1 MTPLSLERRVE
12 IETPEQTVLS
22 YTLAGV
28 GSRAAAA
35 IIDLLMIV
43 LIELAITILLSE
55 IVGVFRGR
63 TSVVQRMSSAWVIAV
78 VALIGFGL
86 LWGYYV
92 FFEAI
97 WDGQTPGKRWLH
109 IRVVQDG
116 GYSVSFGASAVRNLV
131 RIVDIQPM
139 PFYGIGLVSMIV
151 SKSGKRLGDIAAGTI
166 VVHEQRA
173 LLTAAVRSAPA
184 AAIAPAITSRLT
196 EEEFALLGRFIAR
209 RTQLDQAMRAS
220 FTSQLEARFRKHLP
234 ENAHG
239 ATARLLALFEAESE
253 ARARGLPAPGAKGAA
268 RERHAIVAINAE
280 RWREFSNALSAAQRR
295 GLRAMSPD
303 EVSRLVSLYRE
314 VSTDLARLRTA
325 SDSEDQDAIF
335 YVSRLLGAGHNF
347 LYRQRSLSAKDVWRF
362 LSLTVPREIRQSAR
376 YIVAGALFLFG
387 PMLITYVAV
396 VRHPELERRL
406 NPPNMIDRVIE
417 DAHGDSLGKH
427 EYVAIKDFERP
438 VAASSI
444 IANNVQVTYAVFAF
458 GITAGLMTLLM
469 LILNGMGIGAAM
481 ALYTNHGVFHLI
493 RDFVIA
499 HSVLE
504 LSAICIAAGGGF
516 LLAMA
521 LLLPGAH
528 TRREA
533 FVINGRRAIRLIT
546 ASTLMLLG
554 AGTIEG
560 LISPRTDIPFAV
572 KASVSAATAVLL
584 AFWFSRGRGDEE
596 ELAAEDFAYSEPR
609 AFSSR

>member
-1 MTPLSLERRVE
+1 MTTASLERRVE

-28 GSRAAAA
+28 GSRASAAL
-35 IIDLLMIV
+35 IDLLIIV
-43 LIELAITILLSE
+43 VIELAITVLLSE
-55 IVGVFRGR
+55 SAGVFRGR
-63 TSVVQRMSSAWVIAV
+63 SSGAQRMSSAWVAAV
-78 VALIGFGL
+78 VLLIGFGL

-97 WDGQTPGKRWLH
+97 WDGQTPGKRWLN

-131 RIVDIQPM
+131 RLVDIQPA
-139 PFYGIGLVSMIV
+139 PTYGLGLVSMII

-173 LLTAAVRSAPA
+173 LITAAVRSAPA
-184 AAIAPAITSRLT
+184 PATAPALTSSLS
-196 EEEFALLGRFIAR
+196 EEEFALLGRFVAR
-209 RTQLDQAMRAS
+209 LSQLDEATRAS
-220 FTSQLEARFRKHLP
+220 YTSQLAARFRKHLP
-234 ENAHG
+234 TDVRG
-239 ATARLLALFEAESE
+239 ATQQLLRLFETESD
-253 ARARGLPAPGAKGAA
+253 ARARGLPAPGAVGAA

-280 RWREFSNALSAAQRR
+280 RWRDFSTALSAAQSK
-295 GLRAMSPD
+295 GLRAMSPE

-325 SDSEDQDAIF
+325 SESEDQDAIF

-347 LYRQRSLSAKDVWRF
+347 LYRQRSLSAKDVLRF
-362 LSLTVPREIRQSAR
+362 LSVSVPREVRRSGR
-376 YIVAGALFLFG
+376 YILAGAFFLFG

-396 VRHPELERRL
+396 TRHPELERRL
-406 NPPNMIDRVIE
+406 NPPGMIDRVVE

-438 VAASSI
+438 VMASSI
-444 IANNVQVTYAVFAF
+444 IANNVQVTYGVFAF
-458 GITAGLMTLLM
+458 GMTAGVMTLLM
-469 LILNGMGIGAAM
+469 LIFNGIGIGAAM

-493 RDFVIA
+493 RDFVVA

-521 LLLPGAH
+521 LLLPGMH

-533 FVINGRRAIRLIT
+533 LVINGRRAIRLIT
-546 ASTLMLLG
+546 ASTLMLLA

-560 LISPRTDIPFAV
+560 LVSPRTDVPFAV
-572 KASVSAATAVLL
+572 KASLSAATALLL
-584 AFWFSRGRGDEE
+584 AFWFSRGRGNEE
-596 ELAAEDFAYSEPR
+596 GLAAEEFAYNEPR

>member
-1 MTPLSLERRVE
+1 MTAISLERRVQ

-35 IIDLLMIV
+35 LVDLF
-43 LIELAITILLSE
+43 ILVVVQVGLFLLFQQIGSATGSHATSAQRTSGAWAYA
-55 IVGVFRGR
+55 VGVL
-63 TSVVQRMSSAWVIAV
+63 
-78 VALIGFGL
+78 VAYALM
-86 LWGYYV
+86 WGYYV
-92 FFEAI
+92 FFEAF
-97 WDGQTPGKRWLH
+97 WDGQTPGKRWLD

-131 RIVDIQPM
+131 RLLDSQPG
-139 PFYGIGLVSMIV
+139 FLYGVGLVSMTV

-173 LLTAAVRSAPA
+173 LIAAAVRSAPEVTS
-184 AAIAPAITSRLT
+184 APAITSRLT
-196 EEEFALLGRFIAR
+196 EEEFALLGRFIGR
-209 RTQLDQAMRAS
+209 RKQLDSAMQANFML
-220 FTSQLEARFRKHLP
+220 QLATRFQQHLP
-234 ENAHG
+234 TDVRG
-239 ATARLLALFEAESE
+239 PTQQLARLFEMESDS
-253 ARARGLPAPGAKGAA
+253 RARGLPSPGAKGAA

-280 RWREFSNALSAAQRR
+280 RWRDFSAALTAAQKR
-295 GLRAMSPD
+295 GLRSMSPQQ
-303 EVSRLVSLYRE
+303 VSGLVSLYRE

-347 LYRQRSLSAKDVWRF
+347 LYRQRALSTRDVWRY
-362 LSLTVPREIRQSAR
+362 LSVAVPREVRRSRA
-376 YIVAGALFLFG
+376 YILAGAFFLFA
-387 PMLITYVAV
+387 PMVITYATL
-396 VRHPELERRL
+396 VRHPGLERRL
-406 NPPNMIDRVIE
+406 NPPGMIDRVVE
-417 DAHGDSLGKH
+417 DAHNDSSGKH
-427 EYVAIKDFERP
+427 AYISIKDYMRP
-438 VAASSI
+438 VMASSI

-458 GITAGLMTLLM
+458 GVAACVLTIFALVN
-469 LILNGMGIGAAM
+469 NGVSIGAAF

-504 LSAICIAAGGGF
+504 LSAICIAAGGG
-516 LLAMA
+516 LLLGMA
-521 LLLPGAH
+521 LVLPGAR

-546 ASTLMLLG
+546 ASTLMLLA

-572 KASVSAATAVLL
+572 KAGVAASTALLL

-596 ELAAEDFAYSEPR
+596 ESPSEEFAYSEPR
-609 AFSSR
+609 ALSSR

>member
-1 MTPLSLERRVE
+1 MTPVSLERRVE

-28 GSRAAAA
+28 GSRASAA
-35 IIDLLMIV
+35 IIDLLLIV
-43 LIELAITILLSE
+43 LIELAIAILLSE
-55 IVGVFRGR
+55 TVGVFRGR
-63 TSVVQRMSSAWVIAV
+63 SSGVQRMSSAWVIAV
-78 VALIGFGL
+78 VGLIGFAL

-139 PFYGIGLVSMIV
+139 PFYGVGLVSMIV
-151 SKSGKRLGDIAAGTI
+151 SRSGKRLGDIAAGTI
-166 VVHEQRA
+166 VVHERRA

-184 AAIAPAITSRLT
+184 AATAPAITSRLT

-209 RTQLDQAMRAS
+209 RAQLDQALQAS
-220 FTSQLEARFRKHLP
+220 FTSQLEARFRNHLP
-234 ENAHG
+234 EDVRG
-239 ATARLLALFEAESE
+239 ATAKLVRLFETESD

-280 RWREFSNALSAAQRR
+280 RWREFSNALSAAQRS

-325 SDSEDQDAIF
+325 SESEDQDAIF

-347 LYRQRSLSAKDVWRF
+347 LYRQRSLSARDVWRF
-362 LSLTVPREIRQSAR
+362 LSLSVPREIRRSAR

-396 VRHPELERRL
+396 VRHPELEHRL

-438 VAASSI
+438 VMASSI

-493 RDFVIA
+493 RDFVVA

-521 LLLPGAH
+521 LLLPGVH

-572 KASVSAATAVLL
+572 KAGVSAATAVLL

>member
-1 MTPLSLERRVE
+1 MTSASLERRVQ

-28 GSRAAAA
+28 GSRASAA
-35 IIDLLMIV
+35 IIDLL
-43 LIELAITILLSE
+43 LIILVELAISVFLTES
-55 IVGVFRGR
+55 GSVFRGR
-63 TSVVQRMSSAWVIAV
+63 SSGVQRMSSAWVMAV
-78 VALIGFGL
+78 VGLIGFGI

-97 WDGQTPGKRWLH
+97 WDGQTPGKRWLN

-116 GYSVSFGASAVRNLV
+116 GYSVSFGASAVRNLL
-131 RIVDIQPM
+131 RFVDIQPI
-139 PFYGIGLVSMIV
+139 PTYGLGLVSMII

-173 LLTAAVRSAPA
+173 LITTAVRSSPAPA
-184 AAIAPAITSRLT
+184 AAPAITSRLT
-196 EEEFALLGRFIAR
+196 EDEFALLGRFVAR
-209 RTQLDQAMRAS
+209 SPQLDDAMRAS
-220 FTSQLEARFRKHLP
+220 FTAQLETRFRKHLP
-234 ENAHG
+234 DDVRG
-239 ATARLLALFEAESE
+239 PTAKLLRLFETESD
-253 ARARGLPAPGAKGAA
+253 ARARGLPAPGATGAA

-280 RWREFSNALSAAQRR
+280 RWRDFSNALSAAQRK
-295 GLRAMSPD
+295 GLRAMSPE
-303 EVSRLVSLYRE
+303 EVSQLVSLYRE

-335 YVSRLLGAGHNF
+335 YVSRLVGAGHNF

-362 LSLTVPREIRQSAR
+362 LSLSVPREVRRSAW
-376 YIVAGALFLFG
+376 YIMTGVLFLFG
-387 PMLITYVAV
+387 PMLITYMAV

-406 NPPNMIDRVIE
+406 NPPGMIDRVVE
-417 DAHGDSLGKH
+417 DAHGDSLGRH

-438 VAASSI
+438 VMASGI
-444 IANNVQVTYAVFAF
+444 IANNVQVTYGVFAS
-458 GITAGLMTLLM
+458 GITAGVVTLLM
-469 LILNGMGIGAAM
+469 LIFNGIGIGAGM
-481 ALYTNHGVFHLI
+481 ALYRNHGVFHLI
-493 RDFVIA
+493 RDFVVA

-546 ASTLMLLG
+546 ASTLMLLA

-560 LISPRTDIPFAV
+560 LISPRTDVPFAV

-596 ELAAEDFAYSEPR
+596 ELPVEEFAYSEPR
-609 AFSSR
+609 ALSSR

>member
-1 MTPLSLERRVE
+1 MTQVSLERRVE

-28 GSRAAAA
+28 GSRASAA
-35 IIDLLMIV
+35 IIDLLVIV
-43 LIELAITILLSE
+43 VIELVITVLLTESAS
-55 IVGVFRGR
+55 VFRGR
-63 TSVVQRMSSAWVIAV
+63 TSGVQRMSSAWVVAV
-78 VALIGFGL
+78 VLLIGFAL

-139 PFYGIGLVSMIV
+139 PMYGVGLVSMII
-151 SKSGKRLGDIAAGTI
+151 SKSGKRLGDMAAGTI

-173 LLTAAVRSAPA
+173 LITAAVRSAPA
-184 AAIAPAITSRLT
+184 PATAPALTSRLT
-196 EEEFALLGRFIAR
+196 EEEFALLGRFVAR
-209 RTQLDQAMRAS
+209 RTQLDDAMRAS
-220 FTSQLEARFRKHLP
+220 FTSQLSSRFREHLP
-234 ENAHG
+234 TDVRST
-239 ATARLLALFEAESE
+239 TAQLLRLLETEGD
-253 ARARGLPAPGAKGAA
+253 ARARGLPAPGATGAA

-280 RWREFSNALSAAQRR
+280 RWRDFSTALAAAQRK
-295 GLRAMSPD
+295 GLRAMTPE
-303 EVSRLVSLYRE
+303 EVSKLVSLYRE

-325 SDSEDQDAIF
+325 SESEDQDAIF

-347 LYRQRSLSAKDVWRF
+347 LYRQRSLSVRDVGRF
-362 LSLTVPREIRQSAR
+362 LSLSVPREVRHSAR
-376 YIVAGALFLFG
+376 YIMAGAFFLFG

-396 VRHPELERRL
+396 VRHPELEQRL
-406 NPPNMIDRVIE
+406 NPPGMIDRVVE

-438 VAASSI
+438 VMASSI
-444 IANNVQVTYAVFAF
+444 IANNVQVTYGVFAF
-458 GITAGLMTLLM
+458 GITAGVVTLLM
-469 LILNGMGIGAAM
+469 LIFNGMGIGAAM
-481 ALYTNHGVFHLI
+481 ALYANHGVFHLI
-493 RDFVIA
+493 RDFVVA

-521 LLLPGAH
+521 LLLPGTH

-533 FVINGRRAIRLIT
+533 LVINGRRAIRLIT
-546 ASTLMLLG
+546 ASTLMLLA

-584 AFWFSRGRGDEE
+584 AFWFSRGRDDGEE
-596 ELAAEDFAYSEPR
+596 TASEDFAYSEPR
-609 AFSSR
+609 ALSSR

>member
-1 MTPLSLERRVE
+1 
-12 IETPEQTVLS
+12 VLS

-28 GSRAAAA
+28 GSRASAA
-35 IIDLLMIV
+35 IIDLLIIV
-43 LIELAITILLSE
+43 AIELAITVLLSE
-55 IVGVFRGR
+55 SASVFRGR
-63 TSVVQRMSSAWVIAV
+63 SSGVQRMSSAWVVAV
-78 VALIGFGL
+78 VLLIGFGL
-86 LWGYYV
+86 LWGYYL

-131 RIVDIQPM
+131 RIVDIQPT
-139 PFYGIGLVSMIV
+139 PIYGVGLVSMII
-151 SKSGKRLGDIAAGTI
+151 SKSGKRLGDVAAGTI

-173 LLTAAVRSAPA
+173 RIIAAVRSAPA
-184 AAIAPAITSRLT
+184 PATAPALTSRLT
-196 EEEFALLGRFIAR
+196 EEEFALLGRFVAR
-209 RTQLDQAMRAS
+209 RTQLDDAMRAS
-220 FTSQLEARFRKHLP
+220 FTSQLASRFREHLP
-234 ENAHG
+234 AD
-239 ATARLLALFEAESE
+239 ARSTTAQLLRLFETESD
-253 ARARGLPAPGAKGAA
+253 ARARGLPAPGATGAA

-280 RWREFSNALSAAQRR
+280 RWRDFSSALAAAQRK
-295 GLRAMSPD
+295 GLRAMSPE
-303 EVSRLVSLYRE
+303 EVSTLVSLYRE

-325 SDSEDQDAIF
+325 SESEDQDAIF
-335 YVSRLLGAGHNF
+335 YVSRLVGAGHNF
-347 LYRQRSLSAKDVWRF
+347 LYRQRNLSIRDVWRF
-362 LSLTVPREIRQSAR
+362 LSLSVPREVRHSAR
-376 YIVAGALFLFG
+376 YIMAGALFLFG

-396 VRHPELERRL
+396 VRNPELEQRL
-406 NPPNMIDRVIE
+406 NPPGMIDRVVE

-438 VAASSI
+438 VMASSI
-444 IANNVQVTYAVFAF
+444 IANNVQVTYGVFAF
-458 GITAGLMTLLM
+458 GILAGVVTLLM
-469 LILNGMGIGAAM
+469 LIFNGMGIGAAM

-493 RDFVIA
+493 RDFVVA

-521 LLLPGAH
+521 LLLPGTH

-533 FVINGRRAIRLIT
+533 LVINGRRAIRLIT
-546 ASTLMLLG
+546 ASTLMLLA

-560 LISPRTDIPFAV
+560 LISPRTDVPFAV
-572 KASVSAATAVLL
+572 KASVSGATAVLL

-596 ELAAEDFAYSEPR
+596 ELAAEEFAYSEPR
-609 AFSSR
+609 ALSSR

>member
-1 MTPLSLERRVE
+1 MSARSLERRVE

-35 IIDLLMIV
+35 ILDLLIIGTV
-43 LIELAITILLSE
+43 ELAIGILLTESSS
-55 IVGVFRGR
+55 VLSGRSSGV
-63 TSVVQRMSSAWVIAV
+63 QKMSSAWFVAFGSLIAF
-78 VALIGFGL
+78 ALM
-86 LWGYYV
+86 WGYYV

-97 WDGQTPGKRWLH
+97 WDGQTPGKRWLS

-131 RIVDIQPM
+131 RIVDLQPGLA
-139 PFYGIGLVSMIV
+139 YGVGLISMTI
-151 SKSGKRLGDIAAGTI
+151 SKSGKRLGDIMAGTI

-173 LLTAAVRSAPA
+173 LITAAVRGAPA
-184 AAIAPAITSRLT
+184 ASTTPAITSQLT
-196 EEEFALLGRFIAR
+196 EEEFALLGRFVAR
-209 RTQLDQAMRAS
+209 RAQLTPVLEAS
-220 FTSQLEARFRKHLP
+220 FGSQLEARFGKHLP
-234 ENAHG
+234 EDVRGTSAQLV
-239 ATARLLALFEAESE
+239 RLFEIESD

-280 RWREFSNALSAAQRR
+280 RWQEFSTALTAAQRK
-295 GLRAMSPD
+295 GLRAMSPE
-303 EVSRLVSLYRE
+303 EVSRLVALYRE

-347 LYRQRSLSAKDVWRF
+347 LYRQRALSARDVWKF
-362 LSLTVPREIRQSAR
+362 VSVSVPREVRHSGR
-376 YIVAGALFLFG
+376 YILAGASFLFA

-396 VRHPELERRL
+396 VRHPELERKL
-406 NPPNMIDRVIE
+406 NPAQMVDRVLE
-417 DAHGDSLGKH
+417 DAHGDSLGRH

-438 VAASSI
+438 VMASSI

-458 GITAGLMTLLM
+458 GVTAGTMTLLM
-469 LILNGMGIGAAM
+469 LILNGMGIGAALG
-481 ALYTNHGVFHLI
+481 LYTNHGVFHLI
-493 RDFVIA
+493 RNFVVA
-499 HSVLE
+499 HGVLE

-516 LLAMA
+516 LLAIA

-546 ASTLMLLG
+546 ASTLMLLA

-560 LISPRTDIPFAV
+560 LISPRTDVPFAV
-572 KASVSAATAVLL
+572 KASVAAATAVLL
-584 AFWFSRGRGDEE
+584 AFWFSRGRGSEE
-596 ELAAEDFAYSEPR
+596 EAPAEEFAYSEPR